1 MHDHIAKNILHQD
14 PHATNYY
21 GNREVGKFIEGIMY
35 PGASKDWRV
44 ALKEQTGSDLSA
56 KAMLDYFE
64 PLMGY
69 LKKENE
75 GRKYTLEE
83 VK

>member
-1 MHDHIAKNILHQD
+1 
-14 PHATNYY
+14 
-21 GNREVGKFIEGIMY
+21 MY